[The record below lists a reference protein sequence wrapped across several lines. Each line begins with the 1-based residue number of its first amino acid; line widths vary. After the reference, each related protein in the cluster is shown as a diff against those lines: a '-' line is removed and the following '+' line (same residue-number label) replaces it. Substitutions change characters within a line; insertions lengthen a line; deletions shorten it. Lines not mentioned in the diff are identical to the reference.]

1 MGINEDIR
9 NAFCGIAASVPEI
22 VRTMRH
28 GETEQ
33 GAVLQL
39 SSRYF
44 AEALSDAAPAEA
56 ARYVANAADF
66 PTLEQGD
73 AVELD
78 GSLRVVV
85 SLKTDPI
92 REMSKVGKKSN
103 VGATFTFGLSAEFEK
118 CPAAYKGTRREN
130 GKALTIQHPLDI
142 LLLENGTA
150 DNYTDA
156 LAPTYATAYTI
167 AVRRTDWPEVT
178 DPEPSDTI
186 EVAPDGQPLTLK
198 VSTVTR
204 HGGWYILKCR
214 TRG

>member
-1 MGINEDIR
+1 MGLREDFR
-9 NAFCGIAASVPEI
+9 NALGSIAAAVPEA

-33 GAVLQL
+33 GAVVQS
-39 SSRYF
+39 SSRDF
-44 AEALSDAAPAEA
+44 AEAVSDTAPAEA

-66 PTLEQGD
+66 PTLDEGA
-73 AVELD
+73 AVELG

-85 SLKTDPI
+85 SMKSDP
-92 REMSKVGKKSN
+92 
-103 VGATFTFGLSAEFEK
+103 VGATFTVGLSAEFEK

-130 GKALTIQHPLDI
+130 GKARTIQHPLDI

-150 DNYTDA
+150 DNYSDA
-156 LAPTYATAYTI
+156 LAPTYATAYTV

-178 DPEPSDTI
+178 GPDPSDTI
-186 EVAPDGQPLTLK
+186 EVAPDGHPLILK

-214 TRG
+214 TRS

>member
-1 MGINEDIR
+1 MGLREDFR
-9 NAFCGIAASVPEI
+9 NALGSIASAVPEA

-33 GAVLQL
+33 GAVVQS
-39 SSRYF
+39 SSRDF
-44 AEALSDAAPAEA
+44 AEAVSDTAPAEA

-66 PTLEQGD
+66 PTLEQGA
-73 AVELD
+73 AVELS

-85 SLKTDPI
+85 SMKTDP
-92 REMSKVGKKSN
+92 
-103 VGATFTFGLSAEFEK
+103 VGATFIVGLSAEFEK

-130 GKALTIQHPLDI
+130 GKARTIQHPLDI

-156 LAPTYATAYTI
+156 LAPTYATAYI
-167 AVRRTDWPEVT
+167 AAIRRADWPEVI

-186 EVAPDGQPLTLK
+186 EVASDGHPLTLK

-214 TRG
+214 TRS

>member
-1 MGINEDIR
+1 MSLREDFR
-9 NAFCGIAASVPEI
+9 NALGSIAAAVPEA

-33 GAVLQL
+33 GAVVQS
-39 SSRYF
+39 SSRDF
-44 AEALSDAAPAEA
+44 AEVVSDAAPAEA

-66 PTLEQGD
+66 PTLEQGA
-73 AVELD
+73 AVEL
-78 GSLRVVV
+78 GESLRVVV
-85 SLKTDPI
+85 SMKTDP
-92 REMSKVGKKSN
+92 
-103 VGATFTFGLSAEFEK
+103 VGATFTVGLSAEFEK

-130 GKALTIQHPLDI
+130 GKVRTIKHPLDV

-150 DNYTDA
+150 DNYADA
-156 LAPTYATAYTI
+156 LAPTYATAYTV

-178 DPEPSDTI
+178 EPEPSDVI
-186 EVAPDGQPLTLK
+186 DVAPDGHPLTLK

-214 TRG
+214 TRS

>member
-1 MGINEDIR
+1 MSLREDFR
-9 NAFCGIAASVPEI
+9 NALGSIAAAVPEA

-33 GAVLQL
+33 GAVVQS
-39 SSRYF
+39 SSRDF
-44 AEALSDAAPAEA
+44 AEAVSDTAPAEA

-66 PTLEQGD
+66 PTLDEGA
-73 AVELD
+73 AVELG

-85 SLKTDPI
+85 SMKTDP
-92 REMSKVGKKSN
+92 
-103 VGATFTFGLSAEFEK
+103 VGATFTVGLSAEFEK

-130 GKALTIQHPLDI
+130 GKARTIQHPLDV
-142 LLLENGTA
+142 LLLESGTA
-150 DNYTDA
+150 DNYADA
-156 LAPTYATAYTI
+156 LAPTYATAYTV

-178 DPEPSDTI
+178 APDPSDTI
-186 EVAPDGQPLTLK
+186 DVAPDGHPLILK

-214 TRG
+214 TRS

>member
-1 MGINEDIR
+1 MGLREDFR
-9 NAFCGIAASVPEI
+9 NALGSIAAAVPEA

-33 GAVLQL
+33 GAVVQS
-39 SSRYF
+39 SSRDF
-44 AEALSDAAPAEA
+44 AEAVSDTAPAEA

-66 PTLEQGD
+66 PTLDEGA
-73 AVELD
+73 AVELG

-85 SLKTDPI
+85 SMKADP
-92 REMSKVGKKSN
+92 
-103 VGATFTFGLSAEFEK
+103 VGATFTVGLSAEFEK

-130 GKALTIQHPLDI
+130 GKARTIQHPLDI

-156 LAPTYATAYTI
+156 LAPTYATAYI
-167 AVRRTDWPEVT
+167 AAIRRADWPEVT

-186 EVAPDGQPLTLK
+186 EVAPDGHPLTLK

-214 TRG
+214 TRS

>member
-1 MGINEDIR
+1 MGLREDFR
-9 NAFCGIAASVPEI
+9 NALGSIAAAVPEA

-33 GAVLQL
+33 GAVVQS
-39 SSRYF
+39 SSRDF
-44 AEALSDAAPAEA
+44 AEAVSDTAPAEA

-66 PTLEQGD
+66 PTLEQGA
-73 AVELD
+73 AVELG

-85 SLKTDPI
+85 SMKTDP
-92 REMSKVGKKSN
+92 
-103 VGATFTFGLSAEFEK
+103 VGATFTVGLSAEFEK

-130 GKALTIQHPLDI
+130 GKARTIQHPLDI

-156 LAPTYATAYTI
+156 LAPTYATAYI
-167 AVRRTDWPEVT
+167 AAIRRADWPEVT

-186 EVAPDGQPLTLK
+186 EVAPDGHPLTLK

-214 TRG
+214 TRS

>member
-1 MGINEDIR
+1 MGLREDFR
-9 NAFCGIAASVPEI
+9 NALGSIAAAVPEA

-33 GAVLQL
+33 GAVVQS
-39 SSRYF
+39 SSRDF
-44 AEALSDAAPAEA
+44 AEAVSDTAPAEA

-66 PTLEQGD
+66 PTLDEGA
-73 AVELD
+73 AVELG

-85 SLKTDPI
+85 SMKSDP
-92 REMSKVGKKSN
+92 
-103 VGATFTFGLSAEFEK
+103 VGATFTVGLSAEFEK

-130 GKALTIQHPLDI
+130 GKARTIQHPLDI

-150 DNYTDA
+150 DNYSDA
-156 LAPTYATAYTI
+156 LAPTYATAYTV

-178 DPEPSDTI
+178 APDPSDTI
-186 EVAPDGQPLTLK
+186 DVAPDGHPLILK

-214 TRG
+214 TRS

>member
-1 MGINEDIR
+1 MGLREDFR
-9 NAFCGIAASVPEI
+9 NALGSIAAAVPEA

-33 GAVLQL
+33 GAVVQS
-39 SSRYF
+39 SSRDF
-44 AEALSDAAPAEA
+44 AEAVSDAAPAEA
-56 ARYVANAADF
+56 AMYVANAADF
-66 PTLEQGD
+66 PTLDEGA

-78 GSLRVVV
+78 ESLRVVV
-85 SLKTDPI
+85 SMKTDP
-92 REMSKVGKKSN
+92 
-103 VGATFTFGLSAEFEK
+103 VGATFTIGLSAEFEK

-130 GKALTIQHPLDI
+130 GKARTIQHPLDI

-150 DNYTDA
+150 DNYSDA
-156 LAPTYATAYTI
+156 LAPTYATAYTV
-167 AVRRTDWPEVT
+167 AVRRTDWPEVK

-186 EVAPDGQPLTLK
+186 EVAPDGHPLILK

-214 TRG
+214 TRS

>member
-1 MGINEDIR
+1 MGLNEDIR
-9 NAFCGIAASVPEI
+9 NALGSIAAAVPEA

-33 GAVLQL
+33 GAVVQS
-39 SSRYF
+39 SSRDF
-44 AEALSDAAPAEA
+44 AEAVSDASPAEA

-66 PTLEQGD
+66 QTLDEGA
-73 AVELD
+73 AVELG

-85 SLKTDPI
+85 SMKTDP
-92 REMSKVGKKSN
+92 
-103 VGATFTFGLSAEFEK
+103 VGATFTVGLSAEFEK
-118 CPAAYKGTRREN
+118 CQAAYKGTRREN
-130 GKALTIQHPLDI
+130 GKARTIKHPLDI

-156 LAPTYATAYTI
+156 LAPTYATAYTV
-167 AVRRTDWPEVT
+167 AVRRTDWPEVS

-186 EVAPDGQPLTLK
+186 EVAQDGHPLILK

-214 TRG
+214 TRS

>member
-1 MGINEDIR
+1 MSLREDFR
-9 NAFCGIAASVPEI
+9 NALGSIAAAVPEA

-33 GAVLQL
+33 GAVVQS
-39 SSRYF
+39 SSRDF
-44 AEALSDAAPAEA
+44 AEAVSDAAPAEA

-66 PTLEQGD
+66 PTLEQGS
-73 AVELD
+73 AVELGD
-78 GSLRVVV
+78 SLRVVV
-85 SLKTDPI
+85 SMKTDP
-92 REMSKVGKKSN
+92 
-103 VGATFTFGLSAEFEK
+103 VGATITVGLSAEFEK

-130 GKALTIQHPLDI
+130 GKARTIQHPLDI

-156 LAPTYATAYTI
+156 LAPTYATAYTAAI
-167 AVRRTDWPEVT
+167 RRTDWPEVS

-186 EVAPDGQPLTLK
+186 EVAPDGHPLTLK

-214 TRG
+214 TRN

>member
-1 MGINEDIR
+1 MSLREDFR
-9 NAFCGIAASVPEI
+9 NALGSIAAAVPEA

-33 GAVLQL
+33 GAVVQS
-39 SSRYF
+39 SSRDF
-44 AEALSDAAPAEA
+44 AEAVSDAAPAEA

-66 PTLEQGD
+66 PTLEQGA
-73 AVELD
+73 AVEL
-78 GSLRVVV
+78 GESLRVVV
-85 SLKTDPI
+85 SMKTDP
-92 REMSKVGKKSN
+92 
-103 VGATFTFGLSAEFEK
+103 VGATFTVGLSAEFEK

-130 GKALTIQHPLDI
+130 GKARTIQHPLDI

-156 LAPTYATAYTI
+156 LAPTYATAYI
-167 AVRRTDWPEVT
+167 AAIRRADWPEVS
-178 DPEPSDTI
+178 DPEPSDTL
-186 EVAPDGQPLTLK
+186 EVAPDGHPLILK

>member
-1 MGINEDIR
+1 MGIREDFR
-9 NAFCGIAASVPEI
+9 NALGSIAAAVPEA

-33 GAVLQL
+33 GSVVQS
-39 SSRYF
+39 SSRDF
-44 AEALSDAAPAEA
+44 AEAVSDTAPAEA

-66 PTLEQGD
+66 PTLDEGA
-73 AVELD
+73 AVELG

-85 SLKTDPI
+85 SMKSDP
-92 REMSKVGKKSN
+92 
-103 VGATFTFGLSAEFEK
+103 VGATLTVGLSAEFEK

-130 GKALTIQHPLDI
+130 GKARTIQHPLDI

-150 DNYTDA
+150 DNFSDA
-156 LAPTYATAYTI
+156 LAPTYATAYTV
-167 AVRRTDWPEVT
+167 AVRRADWPEVS

-186 EVAPDGQPLTLK
+186 EVAPDGQPLILK

-214 TRG
+214 TRS

>member
-1 MGINEDIR
+1 MSLREDFR
-9 NAFCGIAASVPEI
+9 NALGSIAAAVSEA

-33 GAVLQL
+33 GAVVQS
-39 SSRYF
+39 SSRDF
-44 AEALSDAAPAEA
+44 AEAVSDAAPAEA

-66 PTLEQGD
+66 PTLEQGA
-73 AVELD
+73 AVEL
-78 GSLRVVV
+78 GESLRVVV
-85 SLKTDPI
+85 SMKTDP
-92 REMSKVGKKSN
+92 
-103 VGATFTFGLSAEFEK
+103 VGATFTVGLSAEFEK

-130 GKALTIQHPLDI
+130 GKARTIQHPLDI

-156 LAPTYATAYTI
+156 LAPTYATAYI
-167 AVRRTDWPEVT
+167 AAIRRADWPEVS

-186 EVAPDGQPLTLK
+186 EVAPDGHPLTLK

>member
-1 MGINEDIR
+1 MGLREDFR
-9 NAFCGIAASVPEI
+9 NALGSIAAAVPEA

-33 GAVLQL
+33 GAVVQS
-39 SSRYF
+39 SSRDF
-44 AEALSDAAPAEA
+44 AEAVSDTAPAEA

-66 PTLEQGD
+66 PTLDEGA
-73 AVELD
+73 AVELG

-85 SLKTDPI
+85 SMKSDP
-92 REMSKVGKKSN
+92 
-103 VGATFTFGLSAEFEK
+103 VGATFTVGLSAEFEK

-130 GKALTIQHPLDI
+130 GKARTIQHPIDI

-156 LAPTYATAYTI
+156 LAPTYATAYTV
-167 AVRRTDWPEVT
+167 AVRRTDWPEVSS
-178 DPEPSDTI
+178 PEPSDTI
-186 EVAPDGQPLTLK
+186 EVAPDGHPLILK

-214 TRG
+214 TRS

>member
-1 MGINEDIR
+1 MGLREDFR
-9 NAFCGIAASVPEI
+9 NALGSIAAAVPEA

-33 GAVLQL
+33 GAVVQS
-39 SSRYF
+39 SSRDF
-44 AEALSDAAPAEA
+44 AEAVSDTAPAEA

-66 PTLEQGD
+66 PTLDEGA

-78 GSLRVVV
+78 ESLRVVV
-85 SLKTDPI
+85 SMKTDP
-92 REMSKVGKKSN
+92 
-103 VGATFTFGLSAEFEK
+103 VGATFTVGLSAEFEK
-118 CPAAYKGTRREN
+118 CPAAYKGTRREA
-130 GKALTIQHPLDI
+130 GRVRQIKHPLDI

-150 DNYTDA
+150 DNYTDS
-156 LAPTYATAYTI
+156 LAPTYATAYTV

-186 EVAPDGQPLTLK
+186 EVAPDGHPLTLK

-214 TRG
+214 TRS

>member
-1 MGINEDIR
+1 MGLREDFR
-9 NAFCGIAASVPEI
+9 NALGSIAAAVPEA

-33 GAVLQL
+33 GAVVQS
-39 SSRYF
+39 SSRDF
-44 AEALSDAAPAEA
+44 AEAVSDAAPAEA

-66 PTLEQGD
+66 PTLEQGA
-73 AVELD
+73 AVEL
-78 GSLRVVV
+78 GESLRVVV
-85 SLKTDPI
+85 SMKTDP
-92 REMSKVGKKSN
+92 
-103 VGATFTFGLSAEFEK
+103 VGATFTVGLSAEFEK

-130 GKALTIQHPLDI
+130 GKARTIQHPLDI

-156 LAPTYATAYTI
+156 LAPTYATAYI
-167 AVRRTDWPEVT
+167 VAVRRTDWPEVS

-186 EVAPDGQPLTLK
+186 EVAPGGHPLALK

-204 HGGWYILKCR
+204 HDGWYILKCR

>member
-1 MGINEDIR
+1 MSLREDFR
-9 NAFCGIAASVPEI
+9 NALGSIAAAVPEA

-33 GAVLQL
+33 GAVVQS
-39 SSRYF
+39 SSRDF
-44 AEALSDAAPAEA
+44 AETVSDAAPAEA

-66 PTLEQGD
+66 PTLEQGA
-73 AVELD
+73 AVEL
-78 GSLRVVV
+78 GESLRVVV
-85 SLKTDPI
+85 SMKTDP
-92 REMSKVGKKSN
+92 
-103 VGATFTFGLSAEFEK
+103 VGATFTVGLSAEFEK

-130 GKALTIQHPLDI
+130 GKARTIQHPLDI

-156 LAPTYATAYTI
+156 LAPTYATAYI
-167 AVRRTDWPEVT
+167 AAIRRADWPEVS

-186 EVAPDGQPLTLK
+186 EVSPDGHPLTLK

-214 TRG
+214 TRS

>member
-1 MGINEDIR
+1 MGLREDFR
-9 NAFCGIAASVPEI
+9 NALGSIAAAVPEA

-33 GAVLQL
+33 GAVVQS
-39 SSRYF
+39 SSRDF
-44 AEALSDAAPAEA
+44 AEVVSDAAPAEA

-66 PTLEQGD
+66 PTLEQGS
-73 AVELD
+73 AVEL
-78 GSLRVVV
+78 GESLRVVV
-85 SLKTDPI
+85 SMKTDP
-92 REMSKVGKKSN
+92 
-103 VGATFTFGLSAEFEK
+103 VGATFTVGLSAEFEK

-130 GKALTIQHPLDI
+130 GKVRTIKHPLDV

-150 DNYTDA
+150 DNYADA
-156 LAPTYATAYTI
+156 LAPTYATAYTV
-167 AVRRTDWPEVT
+167 AVRRTDWPEVS

-186 EVAPDGQPLTLK
+186 EVAPDGHPLTLK

-214 TRG
+214 TRS